1 MSNKPVPS
9 LPKNDD
15 SLKKQSLL
23 NDKDEKKDSKNYPQE
38 VATSNHPH
46 LTAVKEVVS
55 NVVHNTAQALK
66 IEPKESHPEAYHQD
80 ENHFLNRLT
89 PFNQQTLIK
98 NVHKDQIDM
107 SKFFHVMR
115 IGNNKIVQEQGQEK
129 NEKSKVNKYGQEEDG
144 LFKESQKRGSK
155 INVESQ
161 KQSQKGRKQHN
172 DLESFLS
179 REDLNLKSNVYRG
192 TLYEYETISC
202 LKDHFGITTRRVG
215 GTNDSGIDFRG
226 RWTLPNNQ
234 KLNIIGQCKN
244 NSSKCSPISV
254 RELEGVLCTETKDT
268 LGILSSKS
276 SFSKAAITRFYA
288 SPYPLILVCVLNDGQ
303 NCETFTWNKTCEKI
317 LDSFQVTQKFYNAK
331 DDISDDVIDH
341 KPILLYDGKPFIPN
355 FQE

>member
-1 MSNKPVPS
+1 MSNKPVPP

-15 SLKKQSLL
+15 SLKKNSSL
-23 NDKDEKKDSKNYPQE
+23 NEKDEKKESNNSPQK

-55 NVVHNTAQALK
+55 NAVHNTAQALK

-80 ENHFLNRLT
+80 DNHFLNRLT
-89 PFNQQTLIK
+89 PLYQQTLIK
-98 NVHKDQIDM
+98 NVHTKQDYLSRFIKM
-107 SKFFHVMR
+107 MR
-115 IGNNKIVQEQGQEK
+115 IDTKKEMQEGEQEK
-129 NEKSKVNKYGQEEDG
+129 SEKIRVNKERQEEDG
-144 LFKESQKRGSK
+144 IFKKLQRKTK
-155 INVESQ
+155 VESQ
-161 KQSQKGRKQHN
+161 KKSQKGGRTKHN

-179 REDLNLKSNVYRG
+179 TKDLNTKTNVYRG

-202 LKDHFGITTRRVG
+202 LKNYFGILTRRVG

-244 NSSKCSPISV
+244 NSVKCSPISV
-254 RELEGVLCTETKDT
+254 RELEGVLCTETKNT

-276 SFSKAAITRFYA
+276 GFGKAAISRFNS
-288 SPYPLILVCVLNDGQ
+288 SPYPLILVCVLNDGK
-303 NCETFTWNKTCEKI
+303 NCEIFTWNKTCEKI
-317 LDSFQVTQKFYNAK
+317 LDSLQVTRRFYNAK
-331 DDISDDVIDH
+331 GDISDDIMNH